1 MKKTL
6 LTFIAT
12 GLLYSFSYGQT
23 VKELVKE
30 KNYREVVKLEP
41 KAAELAAEELYLM
54 GYSFFR
60 LENDK
65 KAIEFYDKA
74 IAKGLDNATVHF
86 FRGLSL
92 YYQKQYDEALK
103 EVDIALN
110 KEPDNQ
116 EYMNQKGLIYK
127 YQGKEDQALTYFI
140 KATELPNTYGEPFYW
155 VASVYQDKKNF
166 KKALEAYYIAL
177 DKVPK
182 ENSHYIKTLQN
193 IGQLEYSFSKNYKKS
208 AQAYEQAISR
218 KKDNYD
224 NYPKLM
230 KAYNGA
236 KDFDKADS
244 VFKVMKV
251 AYAYKKLPEDNMKF
265 GNAATYESEWKGQKL
280 IVYKAF
286 AEPKE
291 MLDVSYKIY
300 LLDKAGD
307 KIERVF
313 MVEQTL
319 QMEAD
324 DVKHL
329 LCERDKKSGSHI
341 TYPYGWKSDTILPAA
356 LTDAVVLVLDGKL
369 KFGAS
374 SNFNGKNN
382 TIEVK
387 D

>member
-1 MKKTL
+1 MKITL

-12 GLLYSFSYGQT
+12 GLLYSFSYGQSVT
-23 VKELVKE
+23 ELVKE

-74 IAKGLDNATVHF
+74 IAKGLDNAQVHF
-86 FRGLSL
+86 FKGLSF

-155 VASVYQDKKNF
+155 VASIYQEKQHF

-182 ENSHYIKTLQN
+182 ENSQYIKTLQN

-218 KKDNYD
+218 EKDHYD

-251 AYAYKKLPEDNMKF
+251 AYADKKLPEDNMKF

-329 LCERDKKSGSHI
+329 LCERDKKI
-341 TYPYGWKSDTILPAA
+341 R
-356 LTDAVVLVLDGKL
+356 
-369 KFGAS
+369 
-374 SNFNGKNN
+374 
-382 TIEVK
+382 
-387 D
+387 